1 MHIKYTGVCVPGPA
15 LTHLCFFYFGA
26 PFLGAAGGQAPY
38 TLASCCPEPRRLL
51 GGATLWGGQ
60 VVLSPVLFTV
70 SALTLSGNL
79 SSPPKPPTPTSSI
92 ICSRPYFGPRL
103 QGRWGVL
110 GNIQDN
116 SKAFSHFLPSEIGTF
131 PILQQRSGGNQFATL
146 IYYVIHLFQC
156 KQKTLSEGFVM
167 SQVSFCTLMRF
178 GCR

>member
-1 MHIKYTGVCVPGPA
+1 MGLSPTPGSYSEGHTAGLCTHCLLCLRWSLCLFLFTFMHIKYTGVCVPGLV

-26 PFLGAAGGQAPY
+26 PFLEVAGGQALY

-51 GGATLWGGQ
+51 GGDTLWGGQ
-60 VVLSPVLFTV
+60 VVLLPVFFTV
-70 SALTLSGNL
+70 SALALSGNL
-79 SSPPKPPTPTSSI
+79 SSPPNPPTPTSSI

-131 PILQQRSGGNQFATL
+131 PIL
-146 IYYVIHLFQC
+146 
-156 KQKTLSEGFVM
+156 
-167 SQVSFCTLMRF
+167 
-178 GCR
+178 